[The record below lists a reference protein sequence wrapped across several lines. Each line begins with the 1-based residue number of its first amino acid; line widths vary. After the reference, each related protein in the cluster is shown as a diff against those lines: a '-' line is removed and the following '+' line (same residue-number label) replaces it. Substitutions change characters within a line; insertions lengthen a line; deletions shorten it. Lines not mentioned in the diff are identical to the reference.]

1 MSYKIL
7 THKVSANDPGFNI
20 IWGQLVSDGLNSW
33 VKLFKQCSVLPGFGD
48 NDQRLMDQKIIIIFM
63 KTGLCIDHKVMKTS
77 LLTLSMSGQ
86 AWDKIIGTT
95 GINEKFQAK
104 CIRFICGKSRIY
116 LVARDHSEKLRA
128 SFPVFCQRAK
138 QEAIF
143 FRIGFPCG
151 SAGKESACNVGDLGS
166 IPRLGRSPG
175 EGKGYPLQYS
185 GLENPWTVQFIGSQR
200 VRHD

>member
-1 MSYKIL
+1 MSDKIL

-20 IWGQLVSDGLNSW
+20 IWGQLVSDGLNNW
-33 VKLFKQCSVLPGFGD
+33 VKLFKQCSVLPGFGN

-104 CIRFICGKSRIY
+104 CIRFICGKSHIY
-116 LVARDHSEKLRA
+116 LVGRDHPEKLRA
-128 SFPVFCQRAK
+128 SFPVFCQTAK
-138 QEAIF
+138 QESF
-143 FRIGFPCG
+143 FF
-151 SAGKESACNVGDLGS
+151 KDWV
-166 IPRLGRSPG
+166 
-175 EGKGYPLQYS
+175 PLWLS
-185 GLENPWTVQFIGSQR
+185 W
-200 VRHD
+200 